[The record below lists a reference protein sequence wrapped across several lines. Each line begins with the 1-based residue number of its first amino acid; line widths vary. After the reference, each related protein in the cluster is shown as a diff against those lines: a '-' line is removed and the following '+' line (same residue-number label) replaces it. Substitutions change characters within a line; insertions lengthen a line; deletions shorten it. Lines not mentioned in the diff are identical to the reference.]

1 MLYFSKIRI
10 LLITLFTLI
19 FVYLTLTNFIK
30 SENNFLD
37 KKINLG
43 LDLQGGS
50 YLLLEIDNQPVIT
63 QKLQNALSTLRKYF
77 KNKNIYFKN
86 LRIEEDKTIIF
97 NINNDQINETK
108 DLFEDKNSDINP
120 YYDRF
125 KSHQFDLTILDD
137 EFRLNF
143 SKYGL
148 IEIKNAS
155 LDQALEIVRRRID
168 EVGTNEP
175 NILRRGNDRI
185 LVELPGLDD
194 PMRIKNLLGKTANL
208 TFRFV
213 TQDSEETF
221 GSEKLVFEDGSE
233 EAVVVSKRIILS
245 GNNLVD
251 AQPSMDTQNNET
263 IVSFT
268 LDRVGAKR
276 FGKATTSGIGRRL
289 AIVLDGK
296 IISAP
301 VIQDAIIAGA
311 GQISGGFTFQSAT
324 DLALLLR
331 SGALPAPLN
340 IIEERT
346 VGPDLG
352 QDSINAGIFALIIGF
367 ALVIAFMLFKYKIFG
382 LIANI
387 TLILNLFLLV
397 GILTLFEATLT
408 LPGIAGIILTVG
420 MAVDANVLIFE
431 RIKEEIR
438 SEKNQIVAFDSG
450 YIRSKTAIID
460 ANITTLIAATIL
472 FFMGSGPIKG
482 FSVTLGVG
490 IFTTLF
496 SVYFIAR
503 LLTSIYVVKNKN
515 KEKLI

>member
-1 MLYFSKIRI
+1 MLYFSKLRI
-10 LLITLFTLI
+10 TLITSISLI
-19 FVYLTLTNFIK
+19 FIIIATSNFFK
-30 SENNFLD
+30 FEDFFFD

-50 YLLLEIDNQPVIT
+50 YLLLEIDNEPIEI
-63 QKLQNALSTLRKYF
+63 QKLQNSTTTIRNYLKS
-77 KNKNIYFKN
+77 KNINFTD
-86 LRIEEDKTIIF
+86 LRILNKSILF
-97 NINNDQINETK
+97 NINDDNIENVK
-108 DLFEDKNSDINP
+108 FFFLDKKSEINP
-120 YYDRF
+120 YFDQY
-125 KSHQFDLTILDD
+125 KSHQFDLTVINN
-137 EFRLNF
+137 EFKLKF

-148 IEIKNAS
+148 IEIKQS
-155 LDQALEIVRRRID
+155 SQEQAIEIVRRRVD

-175 NILRRGNDRI
+175 NILKRGSNRI

-194 PMRIKNLLGKTANL
+194 PMRIKTLLGKTANL

-213 TQDSEETF
+213 TQNNNDTF
-221 GSEKLVFEDGSE
+221 GVEKLKFENDESE
-233 EAVVVSKRIILS
+233 ALVSKRIILS
-245 GNNLVD
+245 GENLLD
-251 AQPSMDTQNNET
+251 AQPQMNNQTNET
-263 IVSFT
+263 VVSFT

-276 FGKATTSGIGRRL
+276 FGKATSTGVGKQL
-289 AIVLDGK
+289 AIILDGK
-296 IISAP
+296 IVSAP
-301 VIQDAIIAGA
+301 VIRDAIVSGN
-311 GQISGGFTFQSAT
+311 GQISGNFTFQSAT

-352 QDSINAGIFALIIGF
+352 QDSINAGII
-367 ALVIAFMLFKYKIFG
+367 ALVIGFCLVIIFMFFKYRFFG

-387 TLILNLFLLV
+387 TLIINLFLLI

-431 RIKEEIR
+431 RIKEE
-438 SEKNQIVAFDSG
+438 SKNEKNNIIAFDTG
-450 YIRSKTAIID
+450 YIKSRTAIID
-460 ANITTLIAATIL
+460 ANITTLIAAMIL

-482 FSVTLGVG
+482 FSVTLAVG

-503 LLTSIYVVKNKN
+503 LLTGLYVVKNK
-515 KEKLI
+515 EKVDLI

>member
-1 MLYFSKIRI
+1 MLYFSKLRI
-10 LLITLFTLI
+10 LFVSLITLFFIL
-19 FVYLTLTNFIK
+19 FASSNLFKFTNDIL
-30 SENNFLD
+30 N

-50 YLLLEIDNQPVIT
+50 YLLLEIDNTPVIE
-63 QKLQNALSTLRKYF
+63 QKLQNLTITIRNYF
-77 KNKNIYFKN
+77 KEKNI
-86 LRIEEDKTIIF
+86 RINSIKILDQKLSFSVDEQYIQSVIDVFTDK
-97 NINNDQINETK
+97 ES
-108 DLFEDKNSDINP
+108 DLNP
-120 YYDRF
+120 YYQRF
-125 KSHQFDLTILDD
+125 KSHQLDIVS
-137 EFRLNF
+137 ENNSFIVNF
-143 SKYGL
+143 SKQGI
-148 IEIKNAS
+148 IELKTS
-155 LDQALEIVRRRID
+155 SQDQALEIVRRRID
-168 EVGTNEP
+168 EIGTNEP
-175 NILRRGNDRI
+175 NILKRGNDRI

-194 PMRIKNLLGKTANL
+194 PMRIKSLLGKTANL

-213 TQDSEETF
+213 TNSSEDSF
-221 GSEKLVFEDGSE
+221 GAEKLKYEDNNE
-233 EAVVVSKRIILS
+233 EAMVSKRIILS
-245 GNNLVD
+245 GDNLLD
-251 AQPSMDTQNNET
+251 AQPRMNNET
-263 IVSFT
+263 NETVVSFT

-276 FGKATTSGIGRRL
+276 FGKATSTGIGKQL

-301 VIQDAIIAGA
+301 VIRDTIASGS

-352 QDSINAGIFALIIGF
+352 QDSINAGMI
-367 ALVIAFMLFKYKIFG
+367 ALVIGFVLVILFIIIKYKIFG
-382 LIANI
+382 LITNI
-387 TLILNLFLLV
+387 ALIINLF
-397 GILTLFEATLT
+397 ILIGVLTIFEATLT

-431 RIKEEIR
+431 RIKEELKN
-438 SEKNQIVAFDSG
+438 EKNNLIAFDSG
-450 YIRSKTAIID
+450 YTKSRTAILD
-460 ANITTLIAATIL
+460 ANITTLLAAIIL

-482 FSVTLGVG
+482 FSLTLGVG

-503 LLTSIYVVKNKN
+503 LLTVLYVSKN
-515 KEKLI
+515 KEKESLI

>member
-1 MLYFSKIRI
+1 MLYFSKFRI
-10 LLITLFTLI
+10 ILISLFTLI
-19 FVYLTLTNFIK
+19 FVYLTSSNFIK
-30 SENNFLD
+30 IDDNWID

-50 YLLLEIDNQPVIT
+50 YLLLEIDNQPVIV
-63 QKLQNALSTLRKYF
+63 QKLQNTVSILRKYF
-77 KNKNIYFKN
+77 KDNNIFFKN
-86 LRIEEDKTIIF
+86 LRIIEDESIVFEIE
-97 NINNDQINETK
+97 NNQIEQIK
-108 DLFEDKNSDINP
+108 SLLEDKNGNINP
-120 YYDRF
+120 YYSQY
-125 KSHQFDLTILDD
+125 KSYQFDLLISDNQFQLD
-137 EFRLNF
+137 F
-143 SKYGL
+143 SKFGL
-148 IEIKNAS
+148 IEIKNSS
-155 LDQALEIVRRRID
+155 LNQALEIVRRRID

-175 NILRRGNDRI
+175 NIVKRGIDRI

-194 PMRIKNLLGKTANL
+194 PMRVKNLLGKTANL

-213 TQDSEETF
+213 TENSEETF
-221 GSEKLVFEDGSE
+221 GSEKLPFEDGSDE
-233 EAVVVSKRIILS
+233 VIVSKRIVLS
-245 GNNLVD
+245 GDNLLD
-251 AQPSMDTQNNET
+251 AKPKMDNQTNQT
-263 IVSFT
+263 VVSFT

-276 FGKATTSGIGRRL
+276 FGKATTSGIGKRL

-301 VIQDAIIAGA
+301 VIQDAIVGGSGI
-311 GQISGGFTFQSAT
+311 ISGNFTFQSAT

-346 VGPDLG
+346 VGPGLG

-367 ALVIAFMLFKYKIFG
+367 VLVIIFMLLKYKIFG
-382 LIANI
+382 LIANV

-397 GILTLFEATLT
+397 GLLTLFEATLT

-431 RIKEEIR
+431 RIKEE
-438 SEKNQIVAFDSG
+438 STNEKNQIIAFDNG
-450 YIRSKTAIID
+450 YERSKTAVID
-460 ANITTLIAATIL
+460 ANITTLIAALIL
-472 FFMGSGPIKG
+472 FLMGSGPIKG
-482 FSVTLGVG
+482 FAITLGIG

-503 LLTSIYVVKNKN
+503 LLTSVYVIKNKN
-515 KEKLI
+515 KERLI